1 MNNIADLFTVLGEHW
16 PFVVIG
22 CMKLII
28 MVVLLG
34 MSFGRKKEKKE
45 YTNPLSAE
53 QIFLRELDRKEDEMY
68 LLIRRSDKM
77 PVYAEGDIYEILG
90 TTFRRLQQDVTSL
103 DAMNAMTGKKGFW
116 RAYQNWDGTD
126 DFSVEFLLQNHEWV
140 KMAGC

>member
-1 MNNIADLFTVLGEHW
+1 
-16 PFVVIG
+16 
-22 CMKLII
+22 
-28 MVVLLG
+28 
-34 MSFGRKKEKKE
+34 
-45 YTNPLSAE
+45 
-53 QIFLRELDRKEDEMY
+53 
-68 LLIRRSDKM
+68 M

-140 KMAGC
+140 KMARC